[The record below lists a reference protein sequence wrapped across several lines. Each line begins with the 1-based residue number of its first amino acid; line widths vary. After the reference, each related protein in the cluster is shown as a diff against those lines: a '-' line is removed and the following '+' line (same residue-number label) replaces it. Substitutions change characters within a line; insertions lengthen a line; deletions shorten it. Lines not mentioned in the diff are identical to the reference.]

1 MAENAGH
8 GHRETVKQGGL
19 GRIIE
24 VKGPVVDAR
33 FDSEDIPEI
42 YNALTVEFQPE
53 GEEPQELTLEVQQL
67 LGDDVVRA
75 VAMGATD
82 GVKRGLDVRDTGQPI
97 SVPVGKNVLGRVL
110 DVLGQPVDEQGE
122 IGGDDEEQRAA
133 HAQEGER
140 RAGPAQEHGEGAEA
154 AHDGGPQHGRLGPD
168 HHHEDHQPESEVAQV
183 RQKIRRPVLLGGR
196 GVDHRE
202 PEQGEPESDHQ

>member
-1 MAENAGH
+1 MAENAGN
-8 GHRETVKQGGL
+8 GYRETVKQGGL
-19 GRIIE
+19 GRITE

-33 FDSEDIPEI
+33 FDSEEIPEI

-82 GVKRGLDVRDTGQPI
+82 GLKRGLDVRDTGQPV

-110 DVLGQPVDEQGE
+110 DVLGDPVDEQGE
-122 IGGDDEEQRAA
+122 I
-133 HAQEGER
+133 
-140 RAGPAQEHGEGAEA
+140 EGADDSWPCLLYTSDA
-154 AHDGGPQHGRLGPD
+154 AD
-168 HHHEDHQPESEVAQV
+168 E
-183 RQKIRRPVLLGGR
+183 
-196 GVDHRE
+196 
-202 PEQGEPESDHQ
+202 